1 MFAYRAVLITALG
14 IFVPSLALACT
25 DCGGKDGDTF
35 ALRELEPK
43 ASQLYPDAP
52 VVEYSLD
59 IAETT
64 LSPAGKPVRALTLNG
79 SVPGPT
85 LRFREGEVAR
95 IHVNNRLAKEETSVH
110 WHGLL
115 VPNLEDGVPYITTPP
130 IKAGESRTFE
140 FLLKHSGTYWYHSH
154 TGLQEQRGVYG
165 SIVIEPKAGTPARTD
180 IPKIDREEVLVLSDW
195 TNENPTEVMRTL
207 LRGSEWYS
215 LRKGTAQSV
224 WGAWRSGHLRE
235 YLDREKARLPAMDI
249 SDVAYDAF
257 LVNGQPSQS
266 LAARP
271 GETVRLRVINAAAA
285 SYFYLSAA
293 TGPLTIIA
301 ADGMEVTPIRQNRLL
316 IGMAETYDVLV
327 TLPADA
333 PAGLA
338 WEVRATAQDNS
349 GHASL
354 LLGDAGAAKVRPAP
368 APGPLNPYS
377 MDDAMDAILGLMEA
391 DGNATDEEALAEEL
405 PRPLPPYHRLRA
417 VAPTTLPADAPSRE
431 ITLRLTG
438 DMWRYLWSIN
448 GKTLDEADVIP
459 VKRGEKLRVVL
470 ANDTMMH
477 HPMHLHGHFFRLLM
491 PNGVPAEFAPLKH
504 TVDVPPMSR
513 RVIEFYANEE
523 RDWLFHCHLLYHHKA
538 GMGRIFSYPA
548 GDMLPA
554 ASDDATPAKSAS
566 SIAAPAAPTDTGM
579 GNMPGMSAAAPESH
593 SAAPGGAKTV
603 APNYHAN
610 LGEHAM
616 PHPYFWA
623 DAIVQSNLSEGLAT
637 VQAGRHNLN
646 LTWDAGWER
655 VERREYEI
663 DATYS
668 HYFNTRWTAFAG
680 YRLTNNDGGEDSVI
694 AGVTYLLPYLAAL
707 TTTVQSNGDVR
718 FALGREVA
726 LTDRLSLIAQASYDT
741 EQDFEWQAGLSYTLT
756 KRLSLVSLY
765 DSDYGLGAG
774 VGLRF

>member
-1 MFAYRAVLITALG
+1 MFAYRAVLIVTLG
-14 IFVPSLALACT
+14 LFVPSLALACT
-25 DCGGKDGDTF
+25 ACGGKGGDTF

-43 ASQLYPDAP
+43 ASQLYPNAP

-59 IAETT
+59 IAEST

-195 TNENPTEVMRTL
+195 TNESPTEVMRTL

-215 LRKGTAQSV
+215 LRKGTAQSL

-257 LVNGQPSQS
+257 LVNGQARQS

-327 TLPADA
+327 TIPADA

-354 LLGDAGAAKVRPAP
+354 LLGDAGAAEVRPAP

-548 GDMLPA
+548 GDMLPT
-554 ASDDATPAKSAS
+554 ASDDGAPAKSAS
-566 SIAAPAAPTDTGM
+566 SIAAPAAPADAGM

-694 AGVTYLLPYLAAL
+694 VGATYLLPYLAAL

>member
-1 MFAYRAVLITALG
+1 MKFKLSPLILAATTLFATNAARA
-14 IFVPSLALACT
+14 CEE
-25 DCGGKDGDTF
+25 CGGKGQAAF
-35 ALRELEPK
+35 AQRELEPK
-43 ASQLYPDAP
+43 ASVLHPDARI
-52 VVEYSLD
+52 VEYTLD
-59 IAETT
+59 VAEAT
-64 LSPAGKPVRALTLNG
+64 LSPAGKPVHVLTLNG

-85 LRFREGEVAR
+85 LRFREGDVAR
-95 IHVNNRLAKEETSVH
+95 ILVRNRLAKDETSIH

-130 IKAGESRTFE
+130 ILAGESRTFE
-140 FLLKHSGTYWYHSH
+140 FLLKHTGTYWYHSH
-154 TGLQEQRGVYG
+154 TGLQEQRGIYG
-165 SIVIEPKAGTPARTD
+165 SIVIEPREDRAARTD
-180 IPKIDREEVLVLSDW
+180 IPKIDREEVIVLSDW
-195 TNENPTEVMRTL
+195 TNENPSEVMRTL

-215 LRKGTAQSV
+215 LRKGTAQSL
-224 WGAWRSGHLRE
+224 WGAWRSGNLRD

-257 LVNGQPSQS
+257 LVNGQRRQAR
-266 LAARP
+266 AARP

-301 ADGMEVTPIRQNRLL
+301 ADGMEVTPIQQRRLL

-327 TLPADA
+327 TIPADS

-354 LLGDAGAAKVRPAP
+354 LLGDLTATEVRPAP

-377 MDDAMDAILGLMEA
+377 MDDAMDAILGMMDA
-391 DGNATDEEALAEEL
+391 DGKATDEEALAEEL

-417 VAPTTLPADAPSRE
+417 IAPTTLPADAPARE

-459 VKRGEKLRVVL
+459 VKRGEKLRIVL

-491 PNGVPAEFAPLKH
+491 PNGVPAEFAPFKH

-513 RVIEFYANEE
+513 RIIEFYANEE

-538 GMGRIFSYPA
+538 GMGRIFSYTA

-554 ASDDATPAKSAS
+554 DHSDARSATSERAS
-566 SIAAPAAPTDTGM
+566 AAPAGSSM
-579 GNMPGMSAAAPESH
+579 GSMPGMSGTAFSMT
-593 SAAPGGAKTV
+593 SDTPGGAKTV

-646 LTWDAGWER
+646 LTWDVGWER
-655 VERREYEI
+655 VEHREYEI

-680 YRLTNNDGGEDSVI
+680 YRLTNNDGGKDGII

-707 TTTVQSNGDVR
+707 TTTVQGNGDLR
-718 FALGREVA
+718 LSLGREVA

-756 KRLSLVSLY
+756 KRLSVVSLY
-765 DSDYGLGAG
+765 DSDYGVGAG

>member
-1 MFAYRAVLITALG
+1 MPAYRAVLIATLG
-14 IFVPSLALACT
+14 IFVPSLALACA
-25 DCGGKDGDTF
+25 DCGGKSGDTF
-35 ALRELEPK
+35 ALRERAPK
-43 ASQLYPDAP
+43 ASQLYPDSP
-52 VVEYSLD
+52 IVEYTLD
-59 IAETT
+59 VAETT
-64 LSPAGKPVRALTLNG
+64 LSPAGRPIRALSLNG

-85 LRFREGEVAR
+85 LRFREGDVAR
-95 IHVNNRLAKEETSVH
+95 IQVNNRLAKEETSVH

-154 TGLQEQRGVYG
+154 TGLQEQRGIYG
-165 SIVIEPKAGTPARTD
+165 SIVIEPREGTPTRTD

-215 LRKGTAQSV
+215 LRKGTAQSL

-235 YLDREKARLPAMDI
+235 YLDREKARLPAMDV

-257 LVNGQPSQS
+257 LVNGQPRQS
-266 LAARP
+266 FAARP

-301 ADGMEVTPIRQNRLL
+301 ADGMDVTAIRQNRLL

-327 TLPADA
+327 TIPADA

-354 LLGDAGAAKVRPAP
+354 LLGDGNAAEVRAAP

-377 MDDAMDAILGLMEA
+377 MDDAMDAILGLMDA
-391 DGNATDEEALAEEL
+391 DGNATDEQALAEEL

-417 VAPTTLPADAPSRE
+417 VAPTTLPADASARE

-491 PNGVPAEFAPLKH
+491 PNGVPTEFAPLKH

-523 RDWLFHCHLLYHHKA
+523 RDWLFHCHLLYHHKSS
-538 GMGRIFSYPA
+538 MGRVFSYTA
-548 GDMLPA
+548 GDLLPA
-554 ASDDATPAKSAS
+554 ASAAATPANSERS
-566 SIAAPAAPTDTGM
+566 PAPAALAEAGM
-579 GNMPGMSAAAPESH
+579 GNMPGLSPASAESH
-593 SAAPGGAKTV
+593 SATPGGAKTV

-623 DAIVQSNLSEGLAT
+623 DAILQSNLSEGLAT

-694 AGVTYLLPYLAAL
+694 AGATYLLPYLVAF

-741 EQDFEWQAGLSYTLT
+741 AQDFEYQVGLSYTLT

>member
-1 MFAYRAVLITALG
+1 MFAVRAVFIGFLTVLA
-14 IFVPSLALACT
+14 PSIALACSE
-25 DCGGKDGDTF
+25 CGKGGDTF

-43 ASQLYPDAP
+43 ASQLHPDAP
-52 VVEYSLD
+52 IVEYTLD

-64 LSPAGKPVRALTLNG
+64 LSPAGRPIRALSLNG
-79 SVPGPT
+79 TVPGPT
-85 LRFREGEVAR
+85 LRFREGQVAR
-95 IHVNNRLAKEETSVH
+95 IHVRNRLAKEETSIH

-130 IKAGESRTFE
+130 IRAGESRTFE
-140 FLLKHSGTYWYHSH
+140 FLLKHAGTYWYHSH

-165 SIVIEPKAGTPARTD
+165 SIVIEPREGTPARTD
-180 IPKIDREEVLVLSDW
+180 ITKIDREEVLVLSDW
-195 TNENPTEVMRTL
+195 TNESPDEVMRTL

-215 LRKGTAQSV
+215 LRKGTAQSL
-224 WGAWRSGHLRE
+224 WGAWRSGNLRE

-257 LVNGQPSQS
+257 LVNGQRKQS
-266 LAARP
+266 LAVRP

-301 ADGMEVTPIRQNRLL
+301 ADGVDVRPIRQNRLL
-316 IGMAETYDVLV
+316 IGMAETYDVLL
-327 TLPADA
+327 TIPADA
-333 PAGLA
+333 PAALA

-349 GHASL
+349 GYALL
-354 LLGDAGAAKVRPAP
+354 LLGDANAPEVRSAP
-368 APGPLNPYS
+368 EPGPLNPYS
-377 MDDAMDAILGLMEA
+377 MDDAMDAILGMMEA
-391 DGNATDEEALAEEL
+391 DGEETDAQALAEEL
-405 PRPLPPYHRLRA
+405 PRPLPPYHRLRSFE
-417 VAPTTLPADAPSRE
+417 PTTLPADAPTRE

-448 GKTLDEADVIP
+448 GKALDEADVIP
-459 VKRGEKLRVVL
+459 VKRGENLRIVL

-513 RVIEFYANEE
+513 RVIEFHANEE
-523 RDWLFHCHLLYHHKA
+523 RDWFFHCHLLYHHKA
-538 GMGRIFSYPA
+538 GMGRVFSYPA
-548 GDMLPA
+548 GDLLPA
-554 ASDDATPAKSAS
+554 DTA
-566 SIAAPAAPTDTGM
+566 AAPATSAPASSGTAMD
-579 GNMPGMSAAAPESH
+579 NMPGMSGDSMSSH
-593 SAAPGGAKTV
+593 APGGARTV

-610 LGEHAM
+610 LDEHAM

-637 VQAGRHNLN
+637 AQVGRHNLN
-646 LTWDAGWER
+646 LTWDVGWER
-655 VERREYEI
+655 VERRQYEI
-663 DATYS
+663 EATYS

-680 YRLTNNDGGEDSVI
+680 YRLTNNDDGEDGII
-694 AGVTYLLPYLAAL
+694 AGATYLLPYLAAL
-707 TTTVQSNGDVR
+707 TTTVHSSGDVR
-718 FALGREVA
+718 FSLGREVA

-741 EQDFEWQAGLSYTLT
+741 EQDFEWQAGFSYTLT

>member
-1 MFAYRAVLITALG
+1 M
-14 IFVPSLALACT
+14 
-25 DCGGKDGDTF
+25 
-35 ALRELEPK
+35 
-43 ASQLYPDAP
+43 LYPDAKI
-52 VVEYSLD
+52 VEYTLD
-59 IAETT
+59 VTETL
-64 LSPAGKPVRALTLNG
+64 LSPAGKPVRALALNG
-79 SVPGPT
+79 NIPGPT
-85 LRFREGEVAR
+85 LRFREGEIAR
-95 IHVNNRLAKEETSVH
+95 IHVRNRLANEETSIH

-130 IKAGESRTFE
+130 IKAGGSRTFE
-140 FLLKHSGTYWYHSH
+140 FKLKHAGTYWYHSH
-154 TGLQEQRGVYG
+154 TGLQEQRGIYG
-165 SIVIEPKAGTPARTD
+165 SIVIEPRDGTPVRAD

-195 TNENPTEVMRTL
+195 TNESPTEVMRTL
-207 LRGSEWYS
+207 LRGGEWYG
-215 LRKGTAQSV
+215 LRKGTAQSL
-224 WGAWRSGHLRE
+224 WGAWRAGHLRD
-235 YLDREKARLPAMDI
+235 YLDREKARLPVMDV

-257 LVNGQPSQS
+257 LVNGLRRQS
-266 LAARP
+266 LPARP

-301 ADGMEVTPIRQNRLL
+301 ADGMDVVPIRQKQLL

-327 TLPADA
+327 TIPLDA
-333 PAGLA
+333 PANLA

-349 GHASL
+349 GHSSL
-354 LLGDAGAAKVRPAP
+354 LLGDAAEVRPAP

-377 MDDAMDAILGLMEA
+377 MDDAMDAILGMMEA
-391 DGNATDEEALAEEL
+391 DGNATDAEALAEEL

-417 VAPTTLPADAPSRE
+417 VAPTSLPADAPARE

-459 VKRGEKLRVVL
+459 VKRGEKLRIVL

-538 GMGRIFSYPA
+538 GMGRVFSYTA

-554 ASDDATPAKSAS
+554 ATESATPMTSEASAD
-566 SIAAPAAPTDTGM
+566 APAGSGM
-579 GNMPGMSAAAPESH
+579 ANMPGMSASPRAQH
-593 SAAPGGAKTV
+593 SAAPGSTKTV

-637 VQAGRHNLN
+637 AQAGRHNLN
-646 LTWDAGWER
+646 LAWDVGWER

-680 YRLTNNDGGEDSVI
+680 YRLTNIEGGKDSVI
-694 AGVTYLLPYLAAL
+694 AGATYLLPYLAAL

-726 LTDRLSLIAQASYDT
+726 LTDRLSLIARASYDT